1 MTPDKKIIVGTSTD
15 ATGIYSLRFIQM
27 RGQTYTQAD
36 LAGIYYA
43 FAMNCNSTSSTWG
56 RGTWNTD
63 IAGNV
68 HVANILESDGNT
80 IPPPDFT
87 QIIDAQGNVT
97 GGDMLSFGKDL
108 LVGNGDFIDGSYIEI
123 KVQ

>member
-1 MTPDKKIIVGTSTD
+1 
-15 ATGIYSLRFIQM
+15 M

-87 QIIDAQGNVT
+87 QTIT
-97 GGDMLSFGKDL
+97 GDGIVNGSGLLSFGKDL
-108 LVGNGDFIDGSYIEI
+108 LVGNGDFVDGSYIEI